1 MVYVSCR
8 RFPFWPIVF
17 GLCGV
22 VGVTSV
28 INTFMHIRTPLYLGF
43 ARTGYS
49 FAFGLVIGVFA
60 ILLFELLYRLYKGL
74 EARYAGVRRE

>member
-1 MVYVSCR
+1 VIYG
-8 RFPFWPIVF
+8 F
-17 GLCGV
+17 CGV

-49 FAFGLVIGVFA
+49 AVFGIIAGAAAVLIFHALCKAYKAAGA
-60 ILLFELLYRLYKGL
+60 RLTDTQ
-74 EARYAGVRRE
+74 R